1 MQAHCVVIG
10 GGLSGLAA
18 AIRLARYNDNVL
30 LLEKHSRVGG
40 LNSYYYR
47 NNRLF
52 ETGLHAITN
61 YADKAARHAPLNK
74 LLRQLKISRD
84 EIGFHQQI
92 ISEINFPDKSLLFSN
107 DFALLEN
114 EISEKFPAEAD
125 NFRKLVDHLD
135 NTNPFENNSY
145 QSARSVLSSYLD
157 DEQLIEMLLCPILYY
172 GSSWENDIDFK
183 QFVIMFRSL
192 YQEGLFRPAG
202 SIKNLL
208 DLLVDRLNHY
218 GGTIKLG
225 TGVRNI
231 ISKGEKIIG
240 VTLENGERIFCK
252 HVVST
257 IGLDETKLLLGAP
270 RKPENDRRL
279 SFVESIF
286 QVDRSIIDRLPND
299 RTCIFCS
306 MKHPF
311 TFEQPSSIVSYDSCV
326 ISLPFNFHDLSRSG
340 DSVEVRTTQLANYN
354 KWYGISG
361 DPERY
366 AAMKHLHTKE
376 TCRQIEPIIGSFSD
390 GIIYYDCFTPLTVER
405 YTGKHAGAIY
415 GSPQKISDGD
425 IGYDNLV
432 LAGTD
437 QGFLGIIGS
446 MLSGVAMV
454 NRHILSKL

>member
-1 MQAHCVVIG
+1 VQASFVVIG

-18 AIRLARYNDNVL
+18 AIRLARYNENVL
-30 LLEKHSRVGG
+30 VLERHSRVGG

-92 ISEINFPDKSLLFSN
+92 SSEIHFPGHSLLFSN
-107 DFALLEN
+107 NFEELKD
-114 EISEKFPAEAD
+114 EISSKFPAQSG
-125 NFRKLVDHLD
+125 NFEKLVRIVDEA
-135 NTNPFENNSY
+135 NPFLEQPY
-145 QSARSVLSSYLD
+145 RSARSVLSSCITEPL
-157 DEQLIEMLLCPILYY
+157 LIEMLLCPILYY

-192 YQEGLFRPAG
+192 YKEGLFRPAG
-202 SIKNLL
+202 TIKNLL
-208 DLLVDRLNHY
+208 DLLVKKLNNY

-231 ISKGEKIIG
+231 ISQGEKIIG
-240 VTLENGERIFCK
+240 VTLENGERILCK
-252 HVVST
+252 HLVST
-257 IGLDETKLLLGAP
+257 IGVDETRHLLGG
-270 RKPENDRRL
+270 RNKKDNDRRL

-286 QVDRSIIDRLPND
+286 QLDGSARQKLPND
-299 RTCIFCS
+299 RTCIFYS
-306 MKHPF
+306 KQKDF
-311 TFEQPSSIVSYDSCV
+311 RFEQPQEPVSYQSGV
-326 ISLPFNFHDLSRSG
+326 ISLPFNFRDLNDRK
-340 DSVEVRTTQLANYN
+340 DSIEVRTTQLANYQRWLDASHDF
-354 KWYGISG
+354 K
-361 DPERY
+361 RY
-366 AAMKHLHTKE
+366 DLMKNVHNQE
-376 TCRQIEPIIGSFSD
+376 SSRQVEPIIGSFSAD
-390 GIIYYDCFTPLTVER
+390 IVFSDCFTPLTVER
-405 YTGKHAGAIY
+405 YTGKHQGAIY
-415 GSPQKISDGD
+415 GSPRKVSDGSM
-425 IGYDNLV
+425 GYDNLV

-446 MLSGVAMV
+446 MLSGVSMV

>member
-1 MQAHCVVIG
+1 MHAHYVVIG

-61 YADKAARHAPLNK
+61 YADKAAKQAPLNK

-92 ISEINFPDKSLLFSN
+92 LSEINFPDRSLIFSN
-107 DFALLEN
+107 DFNILLE
-114 EISEKFPAEAD
+114 EISEKFSPESD
-125 NFRKLVDHLD
+125 NFRRLVHDLD
-135 NTNPFENNSY
+135 RTDPFESHPY
-145 QSARSVLSSYLD
+145 RSARAILEDYLD
-157 DEQLIEMLLCPILYY
+157 DPDLIDMLLCPILYY

-202 SIKNLL
+202 TIKNLL
-208 DLLVDRLNHY
+208 DLLVDKLNHF

-231 ISKGEKIIG
+231 IATGEKIIG
-240 VTLENGERIFCK
+240 VTLENGEKILCK
-252 HVVST
+252 HLIST
-257 IGLDETKLLLGAP
+257 IGLDETRSLLGT
-270 RKPENDRRL
+270 RKEVPDDRRL

-286 QVDRSIIDRLPND
+286 QIDKRIRDRLPQD
-299 RTCIFCS
+299 RTCIFYS
-306 MKHPF
+306 KTRPF
-311 TFEQPSSIVSYDSCV
+311 TFEQPSTIVGYDSGV
-326 ISLPFNFHDLSRSG
+326 ISLPFNFRDLNP
-340 DSVEVRTTQLANYN
+340 DDDFIEIRTTQLANYR
-354 KWYGISG
+354 KWLSISRDTG
-361 DPERY
+361 QYD
-366 AAMKHLHTKE
+366 AMKCDHTGE
-376 TCRQIEPIIGSFSD
+376 SCRQIEPIIGSFAD
-390 GIIYYDCFTPLTVER
+390 GITYSDCFTPLTVER
-405 YTGKHAGAIY
+405 FTGKHAGAIY
-415 GSPQKISDGD
+415 GSPHKISDGI

-432 LAGTD
+432 IAGTD

-454 NRHILSKL
+454 NKHILSKL

>member
-1 MQAHCVVIG
+1 MQANCVVIG

-61 YADKAARHAPLNK
+61 YADKAAKHAPLNK

-92 ISEINFPDKSLLFSN
+92 FSEINFPDVSLLFSN
-107 DFALLEN
+107 NFALLTEQINEN
-114 EISEKFPAEAD
+114 FPKESN
-125 NFRKLVDHLD
+125 NFRRLVADLD
-135 NTNPFENNSY
+135 QADPFAS
-145 QSARSVLSSYLD
+145 SSYRSTRAILGTYI
-157 DEQLIEMLLCPILYY
+157 DEPRLIDMLLCPVLYY

-202 SIKNLL
+202 TIKNLL
-208 DLLVDRLNHY
+208 DLLVDKLNHY

-225 TGVRNI
+225 TGVRDI

-252 HVVST
+252 HLVST
-257 IGLDETKLLLGAP
+257 IGLDETKFLLGSP
-270 RKPENDRRL
+270 KESRSERRL
-279 SFVESIF
+279 SFVETIF
-286 QVDRSIIDRLPND
+286 QVEKGYRSRLPQD
-299 RTCIFCS
+299 RTCIFYS
-306 MKHPF
+306 RKRPF
-311 TFEQPSSIVSYDSCV
+311 TFEQPADIVCYDSGV
-326 ISLPFNFHDLSRSG
+326 ISLPFNFHDLDG
-340 DSVEVRTTQLANYN
+340 DVDSIEVRTTQLANYR
-354 KWYGISG
+354 KWQLAAA
-361 DPERY
+361 DADRY
-366 AAMKHLHTKE
+366 AALKQAHSDE
-376 TCRQIEPIIGSFSD
+376 AWRQVEPIIGPFSD
-390 GIIYYDCFTPLTVER
+390 GIMFSDCFTPLTVER

-415 GSPQKISDGD
+415 GSPQKISDGN

-446 MLSGVAMV
+446 MLSGISMV

>member
-61 YADKAARHAPLNK
+61 YADKAAKHAPLNK

-92 ISEINFPDKSLLFSN
+92 ISEINFPDLSLLFSN
-107 DFALLEN
+107 DFELLLN
-114 EISEKFPAEAD
+114 EINEKFPDESD
-125 NFRKLVDHLD
+125 NFQRLVNDL
-135 NTNPFENNSY
+135 NLTNPFENLPY
-145 QSARSVLSSYLD
+145 RSARSILANYLD
-157 DEQLIEMLLCPILYY
+157 DPRLIDMLLCPILYY

-202 SIKNLL
+202 TIKNLL
-208 DLLVDRLNHY
+208 DLLVDKLNHY

-231 ISKGEKIIG
+231 IAKGEKIIG
-240 VTLENGERIFCK
+240 VTLENGEKILCN
-252 HVVST
+252 HLVST
-257 IGLDETKLLLGAP
+257 VGLDETRTLLGTP
-270 RKPENDRRL
+270 KDSQKDRRL

-286 QVDRSIIDRLPND
+286 QIEKRILPTLPQD
-299 RTCIFCS
+299 RTCIFYS
-306 MKHPF
+306 KKRPF
-311 TFEQPSSIVSYDSCV
+311 TFEQPSAPVCYDSGV
-326 ISLPFNFHDLSRSG
+326 ISLPFNFHDLNSNG
-340 DSVEVRTTQLANYN
+340 DSIEVRTTQLANYL
-354 KWYGISG
+354 KWFSVSG
-361 DPERY
+361 DTKRY
-366 AAMKHLHTKE
+366 AAMKRDHTVE
-376 TCRQIEPIIGSFSD
+376 SCRQIEPIIGSISD
-390 GIIYYDCFTPLTVER
+390 GITFSDCFTPLTVER
-405 YTGKHAGAIY
+405 YTGKHGGAIY
-415 GSPQKISDGD
+415 GSPNKISDGF

-446 MLSGVAMV
+446 MLSGVSMV
-454 NRHILSKL
+454 NKHILSKL

>member
-1 MQAHCVVIG
+1 MQASFVVIG

-18 AIRLARYNDNVL
+18 AIRLARYNENVL
-30 LLEKHSRVGG
+30 VLERHSRVGG

-61 YADKAARHAPLNK
+61 YADKAVRHAPLNK

-92 ISEINFPDKSLLFSN
+92 SSEIRFPDKSLLFSN
-107 DFALLEN
+107 DFN
-114 EISEKFPAEAD
+114 ELREEINAGFPAQSD
-125 NFRKLVDHLD
+125 NFDQLVRIINGAD
-135 NTNPFENNSY
+135 PFVEQEY
-145 QSARSVLSSYLD
+145 RSARTVLASCISDPL
-157 DEQLIEMLLCPILYY
+157 LIEMLLCPILYY

-202 SIKNLL
+202 TIKNLL
-208 DLLVDRLNHY
+208 DLLVDKLNHF

-231 ISKGEKIIG
+231 IAHGEKIIG
-240 VTLENGERIFCK
+240 VTLENGERILCQ
-252 HVVST
+252 HLVST
-257 IGLDETKLLLGAP
+257 IGLDETKQLLGGTK
-270 RKPENDRRL
+270 RNGNDRRL

-286 QVDRSIIDRLPND
+286 QLGQEVRNTLPAD
-299 RTCIFCS
+299 RTCIFYS
-306 MKHPF
+306 KKNNF
-311 TFEQPSSIVSYDSCV
+311 RFEQPDVPVSYDSGV
-326 ISLPFNFHDLSRSG
+326 ISLPFNFRDLQHSK
-340 DSVEVRTTQLANYN
+340 DSIEVRTTQLANYQLWLDAS
-354 KWYGISG
+354 KDSRVYES
-361 DPERY
+361 
-366 AAMKHLHTKE
+366 MKNTHNQE
-376 TCRQIEPIIGSFSD
+376 SCRQVEPIVGPFSAKVMFS
-390 GIIYYDCFTPLTVER
+390 DCFTPLTVER
-405 YTGKHAGAIY
+405 FTGKHQGAIY
-415 GSPQKISDGD
+415 GSPRKVSDGS

-446 MLSGVAMV
+446 MLSGVSMV

>member
-1 MQAHCVVIG
+1 MQANCVVIG

-61 YADKAARHAPLNK
+61 YADKAAKHAPLNK

-92 ISEINFPDKSLLFSN
+92 ISEINFPDRSLLFSN
-107 DFALLEN
+107 DFGLLIN
-114 EISEKFPAEAD
+114 EIHEKFPAESD
-125 NFRKLVDHLD
+125 NFRRLVNDLD
-135 NTNPFENNSY
+135 QTNPFENHPY
-145 QSARSVLSSYLD
+145 RSARTILEDYLD
-157 DEQLIEMLLCPILYY
+157 DSNLIDMLLCPILYY
-172 GSSWENDIDFK
+172 GSSWENDVDFK

-202 SIKNLL
+202 TIKNLL
-208 DLLVDRLNHY
+208 DLLVEKLNHY

-231 ISKGEKIIG
+231 IAKGEKIIG
-240 VTLENGERIFCK
+240 VTLENGEKILCK
-252 HVVST
+252 HLVST
-257 IGLDETKLLLGAP
+257 IGLDETRSLLGTP
-270 RKPENDRRL
+270 KEQPDERRL

-286 QVDRSIIDRLPND
+286 QIDKRIQGRLPQD
-299 RTCIFCS
+299 RTCIFYS
-306 MKHPF
+306 RKHPF
-311 TFEQPSSIVSYDSCV
+311 TFEQPTSVVSYDSGV
-326 ISLPFNFHDLSRSG
+326 VSLPFNFRDLSSNE
-340 DSVEVRTTQLANYN
+340 DSIEIRTTQLANYT
-354 KWYGISG
+354 KWYDISG
-361 DPERY
+361 DTERY
-366 AAMKHLHTKE
+366 AEMKRHHTVE
-376 TCRQIEPIIGSFSD
+376 TCRQIEPIIGSFAD
-390 GIIYYDCFTPLTVER
+390 GIIFSDCFTPLTVER
-405 YTGKHAGAIY
+405 FTGKRAGAIY
-415 GSPQKISDGD
+415 GSPHKISDGI